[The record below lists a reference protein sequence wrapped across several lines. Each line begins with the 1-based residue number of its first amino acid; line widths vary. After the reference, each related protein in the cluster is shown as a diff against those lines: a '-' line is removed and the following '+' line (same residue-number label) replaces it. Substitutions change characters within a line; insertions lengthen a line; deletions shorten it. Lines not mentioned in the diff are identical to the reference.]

1 MKRTY
6 QPKKRQRLK
15 EHGFR
20 KRMATANGRKV
31 LKRRRA
37 RGRKSLTAQFQDQV
51 SQVRDNS
58 ELTLRKQKDFSRVY
72 NKGKSRGS
80 KYVVV
85 LYRNNNLDYSRTAF
99 VSSKKVGNSVER
111 NRSRRLMRE
120 SFYSIRDNIK
130 EGYDIIFVARNSI
143 NGTDMKEV
151 QRSMFGTVRACGL
164 FK

>member
-1 MKRTY
+1 M
-6 QPKKRQRLK
+6 
-15 EHGFR
+15 
-20 KRMATANGRKV
+20 
-31 LKRRRA
+31 
-37 RGRKSLTAQFQDQV
+37 
-51 SQVRDNS
+51 RDNS

-120 SFYSIRDNIK
+120 SYYSIRNYIK
-130 EGYDIIFVARNSI
+130 EGYDIVFVARNTI
-143 NGTDMKEV
+143 K
-151 QRSMFGTVRACGL
+151 VRAYQLAISPYIGAHCRYTPTCSAYFIEAVEKYGAL
-164 FK
+164 KGSWLGIRRILRCHPGRPGGYDPVP